1 MLPTFPAKGFEA
13 PCKQGCPRKSLGL
26 VLNKDVGQGDKQAS
40 RGTFKHLLLNGE
52 ESILVAAK
60 GSAMP
65 ASKFLK
71 EVTFGKI
78 TKKSISENQKY
89 WIISLQAVYVKQHCM
104 DKTIIRLELNPA
116 HIHRLY
122 HQ

>member
-13 PCKQGCPRKSLGL
+13 PCKQGCPRKSL

-40 RGTFKHLLLNGE
+40 RGTFKHPLLNGE

-71 EVTFGKI
+71 EVIFGKI

-89 WIISLQAVYVKQHCM
+89 WIISLQAVYVKQCCM